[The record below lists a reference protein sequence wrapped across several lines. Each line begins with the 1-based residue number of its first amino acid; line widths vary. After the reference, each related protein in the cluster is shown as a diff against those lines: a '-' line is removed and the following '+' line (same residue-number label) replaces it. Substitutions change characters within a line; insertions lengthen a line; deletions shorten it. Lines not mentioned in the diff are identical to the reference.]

1 MHLVI
6 VDDGSTLQD
15 TIEFLQNLKSKH
27 QVTIIKNETNLG
39 VAASL
44 NRGLQEIQG
53 VDYLFRF
60 DSDDV
65 NLPRR
70 I

>member
-6 VDDGSTLQD
+6 VDDGSTLHE

-27 QVTIIKNETNLG
+27 QVTIIKNETNKG

-44 NRGLQEIQG
+44 NRGLQDIKG

>member
-6 VDDGSTLQD
+6 VDDGSTLQE
-15 TIEFLQNLKSKH
+15 TIEFLQDLKSKH

-44 NRGLQEIQG
+44 NRGLSQIQE

-65 NLPRR
+65 NLPKR